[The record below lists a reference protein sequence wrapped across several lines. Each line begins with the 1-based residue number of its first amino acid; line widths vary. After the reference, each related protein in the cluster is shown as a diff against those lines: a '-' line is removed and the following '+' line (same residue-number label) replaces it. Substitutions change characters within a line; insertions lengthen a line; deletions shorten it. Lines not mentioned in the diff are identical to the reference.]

1 MLFVFCGCDGEMV
14 VRAVMV
20 ARVMATVRVAVGV
33 AFENLPPLMMI
44 GPVVSWNLPLTHAP
58 FEKISRASFWMN
70 VHHGSVPSGTAPS
83 FALL

>member
-1 MLFVFCGCDGEMV
+1 MVVMV
-14 VRAVMV
+14 VRAVTV
-20 ARVMATVRVAVGV
+20 VLVMATVRVALGV
-33 AFENLPPLMMI
+33 AFENLPQLMI
-44 GPVVSWNLPLTHAP
+44 GPVVSWNLPPTHAP